1 MGCGGSD
8 LFTASI
14 SGTGVYT
21 PQRIVTN
28 KELESVV
35 ETTDEWIVSRTGIKE
50 RRIAEPEQATSD
62 LCYEAAKA
70 ALADAGLAADDLDAI
85 IVCTI
90 TPDMSFP
97 STACIIQGRL
107 CATRAAAFDVSAACT
122 GFVYGLQLA
131 KQAVESGSWKHVL
144 VIGAETLSR
153 IIDWQDRNTCV
164 LFGDGA
170 GAAIV
175 SRSDGSKARIM
186 GVHLGADGRGADVL
200 FLPAG
205 GSRLPA
211 SADTIAERKHF
222 IHMNGQEVYKFAVRI
237 VEEAAGQL
245 LHKLGLSFDD
255 IDYLVPHQANLR
267 IIEGFAKRLKLPA
280 EKIAINLDRFGN
292 MSSASVP
299 VAMHQ
304 FKHQFKSGDKVLL
317 VSFGG
322 GLTWGSCL
330 LEW

>member
-1 MGCGGSD
+1 M
-8 LFTASI
+8 
-14 SGTGVYT
+14 
-21 PQRIVTN
+21 TN
-28 KELESVV
+28 KDLERVV
-35 ETTDEWIVSRTGIKE
+35 ETTDEWIFSRTGIKE

-62 LCYEAAKA
+62 LCLEAAKE
-70 ALADAGLAADDLDAI
+70 ALQNAGVMAHDLDAI

-90 TPDMSFP
+90 TPDMLFP
-97 STACIIQGRL
+97 STACIIQGKL
-107 CATRAAAFDVSAACT
+107 GATRAAAFDLSAACT

-131 KQAVESGSWKHVL
+131 KQAIESGSWQHVL

-153 IIDWQDRNTCV
+153 IMDWQDRNTCV

-170 GAAIV
+170 GAAVIG
-175 SRSDGSKARIM
+175 RYNGKGAKIM
-186 GVHLGADGRGADVL
+186 GVHLGADGTGGEVL
-200 FLPAG
+200 TLPAG

-211 SADTIAERKHF
+211 SAETVAERKHY
-222 IHMNGQEVYKFAVRI
+222 ICMNGQEVYKFAVRI

-245 LHKLGLSFDD
+245 LTKLGMSFDN
-255 IDYLVPHQANLR
+255 IDFLVPHQANLR
-267 IIEGFAKRLKLPA
+267 IIEGFAKRLKLSA

-299 VAMHQ
+299 VALHQ
-304 FKHQFKSGDKVLL
+304 FKHNFKTGDKVLL